1 MIWQEKIR
9 KVVQEMKKF
18 IVDSFDARNA
28 VCETEQGTVVNIPR
42 SNLPEDVK
50 EGDYIILN
58 AMVPIPKMKKNQ
70 KKETY
75 QKSGNSFLRIFI
87 LD

>member
-1 MIWQEKIR
+1 VIWQEKIR

-58 AMVPIPKMKKNQ
+58 ADGTYSKDEEGTKKR
-70 KKETY
+70 KKHMN
-75 QKSGNSFLRIFI
+75 KKFRKLFS
-87 LD
+87 